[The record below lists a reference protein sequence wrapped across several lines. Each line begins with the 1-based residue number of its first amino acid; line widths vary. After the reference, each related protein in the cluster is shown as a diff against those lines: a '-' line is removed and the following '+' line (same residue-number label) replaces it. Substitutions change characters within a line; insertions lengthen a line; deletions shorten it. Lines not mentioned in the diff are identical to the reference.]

1 MRYLS
6 LALPLLLACVT
17 TNAASAFEPSTKVS
31 APRLPFSMTDD
42 DPRKPVLEA
51 LTGEL
56 ERSMGALRLE
66 DNEAPFF
73 IGLQVKQFDTQS
85 VSGRFGALV
94 SSDTDAYRNVY
105 ADVRVGTYEFD
116 STPEVDS
123 FDFDFYDATYE
134 PSKTLPLDND
144 PLALRTSLWLVV
156 DEQYKRALSTYLKK
170 RGTRVYKPDEPD
182 RAPSFSKEAPVV
194 HVGEQK
200 AFEFDRKHWEQEVRR
215 ATKKLVRPHLF
226 DGEMR
231 VSADKVVRWF
241 ASSEGTRIVSE
252 QTLFGLHVNVRA
264 RADDGMLLD
273 NGRDFYAPT
282 EAGLPSGA
290 RLDKEIDEL
299 VAELEALR
307 VAPVIDPFTG
317 PTLLS
322 AEATGVLFHEA
333 VGHRLE
339 GERQFDKNEGRTF
352 KGQIGRMILPDFVTL
367 YDDPTLAVWPTE
379 SNEGSD
385 VSLNGF
391 YLFDEQGVPAQRVTL
406 VENGVLKSYLLSRSL
421 VKGFENSNGHGRS
434 ASNRAPIARM
444 ANLVVQ
450 SSKTVPEHE
459 LKEKLLEEVRRQ
471 GKPYGI
477 YVKDI
482 TGGNTNTSSHGYQA
496 FKGSSR
502 LVYRVFPED
511 GREELVRG
519 VELVGTPLSSV
530 NRILAMGDRMA
541 VFNGFCGAESGYVP
555 VSAIAPATLV
565 REFEL
570 QRTRKDFGRPPV
582 LPAPDAK

>member
-1 MRYLS
+1 MRYLP
-6 LALPLLLACVT
+6 LLPFLLACVT
-17 TNAASAFEPSTKVS
+17 NAAVAFEPAAKVS
-31 APRLPFSMTDD
+31 TLPSSPSDSMAKE
-42 DPRKPVLEA
+42 DPRAPLLAA
-51 LTGEL
+51 LVSEL
-56 ERSMGALRLE
+56 DRSMSNLRLAE
-66 DNEAPFF
+66 NEAPFF
-73 IGLQVKQFDTQS
+73 IGLQVKQFDTRS

-94 SSDTDAYRNVY
+94 SSDADLYRNVL
-105 ADVRVGTYEFD
+105 ADVRVGNYEFD
-116 STPEVDS
+116 STPEVDNFG
-123 FDFDFYDATYE
+123 FDFSDGSYE

-144 PLALRTSLWLVV
+144 PRALRTSLWLVI

-170 RGTRVYKPDEPD
+170 RGARVYKPDEPD
-182 RAPSFSKEAPVV
+182 RAPSFSKEVPVV
-194 HVGEQK
+194 YVGGQTP
-200 AFEFDRKHWEQEVRR
+200 FEFDRKRWEEEVRR
-215 ATKKLVRPHLF
+215 TTGKLVRPHLF

-241 ASSEGTRIVSE
+241 ASSEGARIVSE
-252 QTLFGLHVNVRA
+252 QTMFGLHISVRA

-282 EAGLPSGA
+282 QAGLPSGA
-290 RLDKEIDEL
+290 VLSKEVDTLI
-299 VAELEALR
+299 AELEALS

-339 GERQFDKNEGRTF
+339 GERQFDNNEGRTF
-352 KGQIGRMILPDFVTL
+352 KGQIGRPILPDFVTL
-367 YDDPTLAVWPTE
+367 YDDPTLTTWPAQAKGE
-379 SNEGSD
+379 AP
-385 VSLNGF
+385 VPLNGF
-391 YLFDEQGVPAQRVTL
+391 YLFDEQGVPAQRATL
-406 VENGVLKSYLLSRSL
+406 VENGVLKNYLLSRSL
-421 VKGFENSNGHGRS
+421 VTGFENSNGHGRS
-434 ASNRAPIARM
+434 ASNRPPIARM

-450 SSKTVPEHE
+450 PSKTVPETE

-502 LVYRVFPED
+502 LVYRIFPED

-570 QRTRKDFGRPPV
+570 QRTHKDFGRAPV
-582 LPAPDAK
+582 LPPPAAK